1 MKNLMQFGKMNNNVM
16 FIFYHLISSIISC
29 IFRLAILGELLN
41 CIDSDV
47 GLINLGNIQEVLT
60 TITDLLNN
68 ITQSNELKNIRRSMQ
83 IILKQRSNFL
93 MQKSILD
100 NFGGQ
105 ECRKLVQYLL
115 SDTNTDFLIIVE
127 KQILLQLLISNK
139 LLSIDECTKLLNLFM
154 SNTIYKRTETIN
166 TVKCILENADNLGFQ
181 KTSEVMVSCFQWLY
195 SESNR
200 NQGQNIVLNLKPI
213 EADLIAETSALAMI
227 NILSEA
233 GLPKYVGCTTGVAT
247 DRHYQLFLYK
257 FTRKFICLES
267 KNSPSRRSTQDVPK
281 ESKQEL
287 QTETTKTKTCLFQ
300 SNYECVMRLL
310 DLKISQD
317 ISSDALLKNLES
329 LIKISA
335 LMKYLLQYEIF
346 TEDTY
351 IQCPLIKRIGLFL
364 NHIKVIGWHGINNLF
379 ANVIISIFKQL
390 SLKSNMVENMNRT
403 TTIEILKLLKKL
415 LIYFTNNSI
424 MLLYLES
431 QPIQEIIDFLCT
443 TITYT
448 GISG

>member
-1 MKNLMQFGKMNNNVM
+1 M
-16 FIFYHLISSIISC
+16 
-29 IFRLAILGELLN
+29 AILGELLN

-47 GLINLGNIQEVLT
+47 GLINLGNIKSILT
-60 TITDLLNN
+60 TVTDLLSN

-83 IILKQRSNFL
+83 IVLKQRSNFL

-100 NFGGQ
+100 NFGDHQ
-105 ECRKLVQYLL
+105 YRKLVQYLL

-127 KQILLQLLISNK
+127 KQLLLQLLICNK

-181 KTSEVMVSCFQWLY
+181 KTSDVIVSCFQWLY

-233 GLPKYVGCTTGVAT
+233 GLPKYDGCTKEVAT

-267 KNSPSRRSTQDVPK
+267 ETSHSRWSSQDVLK
-281 ESKQEL
+281 DSKQE
-287 QTETTKTKTCLFQ
+287 QKIDTSKTKTCLFQ

-310 DLKISQD
+310 DLKTSQD
-317 ISSDALLKNLES
+317 VSCDALLKNLES

-346 TEDTY
+346 NEDTY
-351 IQCPLIKRIGLFL
+351 VQCPLIKRIGLFL
-364 NHIKVIGWHGINNLF
+364 NHIKVIEWN
-379 ANVIISIFKQL
+379 
-390 SLKSNMVENMNRT
+390 
-403 TTIEILKLLKKL
+403 
-415 LIYFTNNSI
+415 
-424 MLLYLES
+424 
-431 QPIQEIIDFLCT
+431 
-443 TITYT
+443 
-448 GISG
+448 